1 MIKLTTEQI
10 QCIEER
16 LLKKYNLKY
25 TEIRNE
31 ILDHIA
37 CEVEE
42 LMQKGELFEEAF
54 ILTFREWNA
63 KLISEKKGV
72 YKGIPQLIVKQL
84 DKEYKKVEF
93 QSMLLSMFFCVS
105 WIVITYNSGIN
116 TFLLMAFLL
125 SINAVG
131 VVFIHRKSK
140 AFEDYRY
147 DFFKQKSL
155 VVMGKSILVFLFIII
170 CNAVWGFESNVF
182 SLDWVTMYY
191 FILNIYVLY
200 QFNRYCK
207 YQEFKIAK

>member
-1 MIKLTTEQI
+1 
-10 QCIEER
+10 
-16 LLKKYNLKY
+16 
-25 TEIRNE
+25 
-31 ILDHIA
+31 
-37 CEVEE
+37 
-42 LMQKGELFEEAF
+42 MQKGELFEEAF

-63 KLISEKKGV
+63 KLISDKKGV
-72 YKGIPQLIVKQL
+72 YKGIPQFIVKQL

-93 QSMLLSMFFCVS
+93 QSMLLSMVFCVS
-105 WIVITYNSGIN
+105 WIVIIYNSGIN
-116 TFLLMAFLL
+116 AFLLMTLLL

-131 VVFIHRKSK
+131 VVFIHRKSI

-170 CNAVWGFESNVF
+170 CNAVWGIDSNLF
-182 SLDWVTMYY
+182 SLDWITMYY
-191 FILNIYVLY
+191 FILNIYVLF